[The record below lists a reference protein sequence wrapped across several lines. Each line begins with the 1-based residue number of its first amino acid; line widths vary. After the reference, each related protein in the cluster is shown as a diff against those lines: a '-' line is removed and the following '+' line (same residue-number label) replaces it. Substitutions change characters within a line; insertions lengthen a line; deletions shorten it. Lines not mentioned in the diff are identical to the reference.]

1 MIQWA
6 WRFLALGLLLVPA
19 VASRADDKDCRAI
32 VDKAI
37 KAVGGEQQLAKY
49 RAQTWKETGTY
60 YGEGAG
66 QPFVGKYA
74 IQYPDQFR
82 MEIENVFVIVL
93 NGNKGWIAMGGNTQ
107 EMTKEQLTQQKESI
121 YAGWVAQLLPLT
133 EQKGFQL
140 SSLGESKIGDRAV
153 VGIKVLHK
161 GHNDVQLYFDK
172 GTGLLRGCTYHYK
185 DWMTGKDTEMTLT
198 YDAYKEF
205 SGIKEPTK
213 VELKRDGKQFV
224 EAQLEDVKPVEK
236 LDASVFA
243 KP

>member
-1 MIQWA
+1 MIKWT
-6 WRFLALGLLLVPA
+6 WRFLVLGLLLVPA
-19 VASRADDKDCRAI
+19 GESQADTQDCRAI
-32 VDKAI
+32 IDKAM
-37 KAVGGEQQLAKY
+37 KAVGGEEQLAKH

-74 IQYPDQFR
+74 VQFPDQFR

-93 NGNKGWIAMGGNTQ
+93 DGDKGWMAAGGNTQ
-107 EMTKEQLTQQKESI
+107 ELTKEQLAQQKESQ
-121 YAGWVAQLLPLT
+121 YAGWVASLLPL
-133 EQKGFQL
+133 KDKAFQL

-153 VGIKVLHK
+153 VGVKVAHK
-161 GHNDVQLYFDK
+161 GHGDVNLYFDK
-172 GTGLLRGCTYHYK
+172 GNGLLRKSESHYK
-185 DWMTGKDTEMTLT
+185 DWMTGKDTEMVFT

-205 SGIKEPTK
+205 GGLKVPTK
-213 VELKRDGKQFV
+213 VDLIRDGKKFV
-224 EAQLEDVKPVEK
+224 EAEIEDVKPVAK